1 MKVSTM
7 RENCKNSD
15 NSFQVIIF
23 YCGPS
28 DNQELVLE
36 IGYNLLNH
44 IEYTNPD
51 GAMFYKA
58 DSQTFLRKPKAT
70 GNKNISKYGIT
81 VPRYWTKVI
90 FFEIYIFYF
99 FPPTF
104 LKTDLFS
111 AKRQFKGI
119 IYTE

>member
-1 MKVSTM
+1 MGKSSCSLDTITREQAVNLYRNGKLTGIHAMKVSTM

-81 VPRYWTKVI
+81 VPRY
-90 FFEIYIFYF
+90 
-99 FPPTF
+99 
-104 LKTDLFS
+104 
-111 AKRQFKGI
+111 
-119 IYTE
+119 